1 MLGDTVVRP
10 NHDTLKAGRVS
21 SLNIYIPFEL
31 KDDQQIIYAGRVNC
45 QNAFDTSKNR
55 LRLKMVA
62 SRDNPKVDGI
72 ILFKGTIDGKL
83 QINYFRNKLL

>member
-21 SLNIYIPFEL
+21 SVGIYIPFEL
-31 KDDQQIIYAGRVNC
+31 KNDQIIYADRIDC
-45 QNAFDTSKNR
+45 QNAYDAPNSS

-72 ILFKGTIDGKL
+72 VLFKGTIEGKSFKIL
-83 QINYFRNKLL
+83 S